1 MNSDHEELF
10 RPVRA
15 ALKEAGAPLL
25 AAPED
30 LAGRVLEGAAAPGR
44 RLWPALTG
52 LSLAV
57 GLAALLLFMPPSG
70 GRSPAPAG
78 PSLTERFDNPF
89 GARVPGEASGSDFLC
104 RLSARAVSGP
114 GAGPVL
120 VNLKEGL

>member
-1 MNSDHEELF
+1 MNSENEELF

-25 AAPED
+25 TAPAG
-30 LAGRVLEGAAAPGR
+30 LTGRVLEAAAAPAG
-44 RLWPALTG
+44 RLWPALAG
-52 LSLAV
+52 LSLAA

-70 GRSPAPAG
+70 NRAAAPAG
-78 PSLTERFDNPF
+78 PSLTERFVNPF
-89 GARVPGEASGSDFLC
+89 GASVPGEASGSDFLC
-104 RLSARAVSGP
+104 RLSVRAVSGP